1 VEPDIKYAK
10 NGDVHI
16 AYRILGDGPRDIVLV
31 PGTISHVELLWE
43 LPAYKYLLQRL
54 ASFARVIVFD
64 KRGQGLSDRVAD
76 QTLEERTADVGAVM
90 DAAGSS
96 SAIVYGWSEG
106 GLLSLNFAATHPE
119 RTSALVLY
127 GTFVSMKA
135 EPWALSESQFESF
148 LVILEKHW
156 GTGVLLR
163 MNAPSR
169 LKDQAFNQWFGRI
182 ERESSSPS
190 SILALMRA
198 DYQIDVRHL
207 LPSIRVPAMI
217 LHRAGD
223 ALIPVASGRYIAEK
237 IPGAVYHELPGI
249 DHLVLDH
256 ETQDRIADLIEE
268 FVARQPISSGA
279 CARNGDRSVPQA
291 RRSKPALTGSKLAY
305 TFRKEGDYWTVS
317 YEGRMFRFKDSK
329 GLRYLAHLL
338 AHPYSE
344 FSATAL
350 ASGIESATRIGSGSD
365 AESVTSSRRVG
376 ADQVFATDLGD
387 AGEVLDVQAKAAYRL
402 RIKDLAEE
410 LKEAR
415 KTGNEKRG
423 IKVEKEIEALSTEL
437 ARAVGLR
444 GRDRRAASSTER
456 ARVNVTRTIRIAIGR
471 IKEHH
476 SGLAKYLDKTIRTG
490 TFCSYQPD
498 PERHI
503 FWNL

>member
-1 VEPDIKYAK
+1 MEPEIKYAK

-16 AYRILGDGPRDIVLV
+16 AYRILGDGPGDLVLV
-31 PGTISHVELLWE
+31 PGTISHAELLWE
-43 LPAYKYLLQRL
+43 LPTYKYLLQRL
-54 ASFARVIVFD
+54 TSFARVIVFD
-64 KRGQGLSDRVAD
+64 KRGQGLSDRVAA

-90 DAAGSS
+90 DAAGSRN
-96 SAIVYGWSEG
+96 AIVYGWSEG
-106 GLLSLNFAATHPE
+106 GLLSLTFAATRPE

-135 EPWALSESQFESF
+135 EPWALTESQFDGF
-148 LVILEKHW
+148 LATLEKHW

-163 MNAPSR
+163 LNAPSR
-169 LKDQAFNQWFGRI
+169 LKDKAFMQWFGRI

-207 LPSIRVPAMI
+207 LPSIRVPTMI
-217 LHRAGD
+217 LHRADD

-237 IPGAVYHELPGI
+237 IPGAVYHELPGM

-268 FVARQPISSGA
+268 FVARLPESSSA
-279 CARNGDRSVPQA
+279 AVRNGPSTKAFA
-291 RRSKPALTGSKLAY
+291 RGFGIGKPAPNGTKPANM
-305 TFRKEGDYWTVS
+305 FRSEGEYWTVS
-317 YEGRMFRFKDSK
+317 YEGRVLRFKGSK
-329 GLRYLAHLL
+329 GLPYIAHLL
-338 AHPYSE
+338 AHPNSE
-344 FSATAL
+344 FRATTL
-350 ASGIESATRIGSGSD
+350 AGGSRPG
-365 AESVTSSRRVG
+365 ESVDR
-376 ADQVFATDLGD
+376 GD
-387 AGEVLDVQAKAAYRL
+387 AGEVLDGQAKAAYRL
-402 RIKDLAEE
+402 RIKELQEE
-410 LKEAR
+410 LKETKR
-415 KTGNEKRG
+415 TGDEKRG
-423 IKVEKEIEALSTEL
+423 LKVEHELEALSAEL

-444 GRDRRAASSTER
+444 GRDRRAASSAER

-476 SGLAKYLDKTIRTG
+476 SGLANYLDKTIRTG

-498 PERHI
+498 PIRHI

>member
-1 VEPDIKYAK
+1 MEPDIKYAK

-43 LPAYKYLLQRL
+43 LPSYKYLLQRL
-54 ASFARVIVFD
+54 TSFARVIIFD
-64 KRGQGLSDRVAD
+64 KRGQGLSDRVAT

-90 DAAGSS
+90 DAAGSR

-106 GLLSLNFAATHPE
+106 GLLSLTFAATRPD
-119 RTSALVLY
+119 RISGLVLY
-127 GTFVSMKA
+127 GTFVSMNA

-148 LVILEKHW
+148 LTILEKHW

-163 MNAPSR
+163 LNAPSR
-169 LKDQAFNQWFGRI
+169 MKDNAFNQWFGRI

-207 LPSIRVPAMI
+207 LPSIRVPTMI

-268 FVARQPISSGA
+268 FVARQPISSSA
-279 CARNGDRSVPQA
+279 CVRNGDRSVPQA

-305 TFRKEGDYWTVS
+305 TFRNEGDYWTVS

-338 AHPYSE
+338 GHPYSE

-350 ASGIESATRIGSGSD
+350 VAGSQLSEDQSAS
-365 AESVTSSRRVG
+365 
-376 ADQVFATDLGD
+376 ADPGD
-387 AGEVLDVQAKAAYRL
+387 AGEVLDLQAKAAYRL
-402 RIKDLAEE
+402 RIKDLTEE
-410 LKEAR
+410 LKEA
-415 KTGNEKRG
+415 KTTGNEKRG

-437 ARAVGLR
+437 ARAVGLG
-444 GRDRRAASSTER
+444 GRDRRAASSAER

-476 SGLAKYLDKTIRTG
+476 SGLAKYLDKTVRTG

>member
-43 LPAYKYLLQRL
+43 VPSYKYLLQRL

-90 DAAGSS
+90 DAAGSA

-127 GTFVSMKA
+127 GTFVSMHA

-148 LVILEKHW
+148 LAILEKHW

-163 MNAPSR
+163 LNAPSR
-169 LKDQAFNQWFGRI
+169 LKDEAFNQWFGRI

-207 LPSIRVPAMI
+207 LPSIRVPTMI

-268 FVARQPISSGA
+268 FVARQPISSSSSV
-279 CARNGDRSVPQA
+279 RNGDRSDRQA
-291 RRSKPALTGSKLAY
+291 RRGKLALTGSKLAY
-305 TFRKEGDYWTVS
+305 TFRNEGDYWTVS

-329 GLRYLAHLL
+329 GVRYLAHLL
-338 AHPYSE
+338 AHPNSE
-344 FSATAL
+344 FSATVL
-350 ASGIESATRIGSGSD
+350 AAGSQLGEDQSAS
-365 AESVTSSRRVG
+365 A
-376 ADQVFATDLGD
+376 DLGD
-387 AGEVLDVQAKAAYRL
+387 AGEVLDVQAKTAYRL
-402 RIKDLAEE
+402 RIKDLTEE
-410 LKEAR
+410 LKETK
-415 KTGNEKRG
+415 KTGNERRG

-437 ARAVGLR
+437 ARAVGLG
-444 GRDRRAASSTER
+444 GRDRRAASSAER

>member
-10 NGDVHI
+10 NGNVHI

-43 LPAYKYLLQRL
+43 VPTYKYLLQRL

-90 DAAGSS
+90 DAAGST

-106 GLLSLNFAATHPE
+106 GFLSLNFAATRPE

-127 GTFVSMKA
+127 GSFASMRA
-135 EPWALSESQFESF
+135 EPWALRQSQFESF
-148 LVILEKHW
+148 LVILEKYW

-163 MNAPSR
+163 LNAPSR
-169 LKDQAFNQWFGRI
+169 LKDEAFNQWFARI

-207 LPSIRVPAMI
+207 LSSIRVPTMI

-223 ALIPVASGRYIAEK
+223 ALIPVASGRYIADK

-268 FVARQPISSGA
+268 FVAQQPISSGA
-279 CARNGDRSVPQA
+279 CARNGDRSVPQD
-291 RRSKPALTGSKLAY
+291 RRGKPALTGSKLAY
-305 TFRKEGDYWTVS
+305 TFRNEGEYWTVS

-329 GLRYLAHLL
+329 GLSYLAHLL
-338 AHPYSE
+338 AHPNSE
-344 FSATAL
+344 FRATAL
-350 ASGIESATRIGSGSD
+350 AAGSQLSD
-365 AESVTSSRRVG
+365 DQSVP
-376 ADQVFATDLGD
+376 ADPGD
-387 AGEVLDVQAKAAYRL
+387 AGELLDGQAKSAYRL
-402 RIKDLAEE
+402 RIKDLTEE
-410 LKEAR
+410 LKEAKR
-415 KTGNEKRG
+415 AGNEKRG
-423 IKVEKEIEALSTEL
+423 LKVEKEIEALSTEL
-437 ARAVGLR
+437 ARAVGLG
-444 GRDRRAASSTER
+444 GRDRRAASNAER

>member
-1 VEPDIKYAK
+1 MEPDIKYAK

-43 LPAYKYLLQRL
+43 LPSYKYLLQRL
-54 ASFARVIVFD
+54 TSFARVIIFD
-64 KRGQGLSDRVAD
+64 KRGQGLSDRVAT

-90 DAAGSS
+90 DAAGSR

-106 GLLSLNFAATHPE
+106 GLLSLTFAATRPD
-119 RTSALVLY
+119 RISGLVLY
-127 GTFVSMKA
+127 GTFVSMNA

-148 LVILEKHW
+148 LTILEKHW

-163 MNAPSR
+163 LNAPSR
-169 LKDQAFNQWFGRI
+169 MKDNAFNQWFGRI

-207 LPSIRVPAMI
+207 LPSIRVPTMI

-268 FVARQPISSGA
+268 FVARQPISSSSSV
-279 CARNGDRSVPQA
+279 RNGDRSVPQA
-291 RRSKPALTGSKLAY
+291 RRGQPALTGSKLAY
-305 TFRKEGDYWTVS
+305 TFRNEGDYWTVS

-350 ASGIESATRIGSGSD
+350 VAGSQPSEDQSAS
-365 AESVTSSRRVG
+365 
-376 ADQVFATDLGD
+376 ADPGD
-387 AGEVLDVQAKAAYRL
+387 AGEVLDVQAKTAYRL
-402 RIKDLAEE
+402 RIKDLTEE
-410 LKEAR
+410 LKEA
-415 KTGNEKRG
+415 KTTGNEKRG

-437 ARAVGLR
+437 ARAVGLG
-444 GRDRRAASSTER
+444 GRDRRAASSAER

-471 IKEHH
+471 IKDHH

>member
-16 AYRILGDGPRDIVLV
+16 AYRILGDGPRDLVLV

-43 LPAYKYLLQRL
+43 VPTYKYLLQRL
-54 ASFARVIVFD
+54 SSFARVIVFD

-106 GLLSLNFAATHPE
+106 GLLSLTFAATHPE
-119 RTSALVLY
+119 RTLALVLY

-135 EPWALSESQFESF
+135 EPWALSQSQFDGF
-148 LVILEKHW
+148 LTILEKHW

-163 MNAPSR
+163 LNAPSR
-169 LKDQAFNQWFGRI
+169 LKDEAFNQWFARI

-207 LPSIRVPAMI
+207 LPSIRVPTMI

-223 ALIPVASGRYIAEK
+223 ALIPVASGRYLAANIC
-237 IPGAVYHELPGI
+237 GAVYHELPGM

-268 FVARQPISSGA
+268 FVARQPLPSGA
-279 CARNGDRSVPQA
+279 AVRNSDRSVQQV
-291 RRSKPALTGSKLAY
+291 RRAGSRSETPASTRAQPTNTL
-305 TFRKEGDYWTVS
+305 RNEGEYWTVS
-317 YEGRMFRFKDSK
+317 YEGRVSRFKDSK

-338 AHPYSE
+338 RHPSSE
-344 FSATAL
+344 FRATAL
-350 ASGIESATRIGSGSD
+350 ARVSRPVESADDTDNTNECPS
-365 AESVTSSRRVG
+365 A
-376 ADQVFATDLGD
+376 DLGD
-387 AGEVLDVQAKAAYRL
+387 AGEVLDVQAKASYRQ
-402 RIKDLAEE
+402 RIKDLTEE
-410 LKEAR
+410 LKQAKR
-415 KTGNEKRG
+415 TGDENRG
-423 IKVEKEIEALSTEL
+423 LKVEREIEALSTEL
-437 ARAVGLR
+437 ARAVGLQ
-444 GRDRRAASSTER
+444 GRDRRAASSAER

-471 IKEHH
+471 IKEHD
-476 SGLAKYLDKTIRTG
+476 SGLATYLDKTIRTG

-498 PERHI
+498 PGRQV

>member
-1 VEPDIKYAK
+1 MEPDIKYAK

-43 LPAYKYLLQRL
+43 VPSYKYLLQRL

-90 DAAGSS
+90 DAAGSR

-106 GLLSLNFAATHPE
+106 GLLSLTFASSRPD
-119 RTSALVLY
+119 RISGLVLY

-163 MNAPSR
+163 LNAPSR
-169 LKDQAFNQWFGRI
+169 LKDEAFNQWFGRI

-207 LPSIRVPAMI
+207 LPSIRVPTMI

-237 IPGAVYHELPGI
+237 IPGAAYHELPGI

-268 FVARQPISSGA
+268 FVARQPISPSA
-279 CARNGDRSVPQA
+279 CVRNGDRSDRQA
-291 RRSKPALTGSKLAY
+291 RRSRPALIGSKLAY
-305 TFRKEGDYWTVS
+305 TFRNEGDYWTVS

-350 ASGIESATRIGSGSD
+350 VAGSQLSEDQSAS
-365 AESVTSSRRVG
+365 
-376 ADQVFATDLGD
+376 ADPGD

-402 RIKDLAEE
+402 RIKDLTEE
-410 LKEAR
+410 LREAKR
-415 KTGNEKRG
+415 IGNEKRG

-437 ARAVGLR
+437 ARAVGLG
-444 GRDRRAASSTER
+444 GRDRRAASSAER

-471 IKEHH
+471 IKDHH

>member
-43 LPAYKYLLQRL
+43 LPTYKYLLQRL
-54 ASFARVIVFD
+54 SSFARVIIFD
-64 KRGQGLSDRVAD
+64 KRGQGLSDRVAT
-76 QTLEERTADVGAVM
+76 QTVEERTADVGAVM
-90 DAAGSS
+90 DAAGSRG
-96 SAIVYGWSEG
+96 AIVYGWSEG
-106 GLLSLNFAATHPE
+106 GLLSLTFAATRPD
-119 RTSALVLY
+119 RISGLVLY
-127 GTFVSMKA
+127 GTFVSMNA
-135 EPWALSESQFESF
+135 EPWALSQSQFESF
-148 LVILEKHW
+148 LAILEKHW

-163 MNAPSR
+163 LNAPSR
-169 LKDQAFNQWFGRI
+169 MKDNAFNQWFGRI

-207 LPSIRVPAMI
+207 LPSIRVPTMI

-268 FVARQPISSGA
+268 FVARQPISSSA
-279 CARNGDRSVPQA
+279 CVRNGDRSVPQA
-291 RRSKPALTGSKLAY
+291 RRGKLALTGSKLAY
-305 TFRKEGDYWTVS
+305 TFRNDGDYWTVS
-317 YEGRMFRFKDSK
+317 YEGRVLRFKDSK

-338 AHPYSE
+338 AHPNREFRATVLAAGSQLSE
-344 FSATAL
+344 DQSAPAYP
-350 ASGIESATRIGSGSD
+350 
-365 AESVTSSRRVG
+365 
-376 ADQVFATDLGD
+376 GD

-410 LKEAR
+410 LKEAK

-423 IKVEKEIEALSTEL
+423 LKVEKEIEALSTEL

-444 GRDRRAASSTER
+444 GRDRRAASSAER

-471 IKEHH
+471 IKDHH

>member
-1 VEPDIKYAK
+1 VESDIKYAK

-43 LPAYKYLLQRL
+43 LPTYKYLLQRL
-54 ASFARVIVFD
+54 TSFARVIIFD
-64 KRGQGLSDRVAD
+64 KRGQGLSDRVAT
-76 QTLEERTADVGAVM
+76 QTVEERTADVGAVM
-90 DAAGSS
+90 DAAGSR

-106 GLLSLNFAATHPE
+106 GLLSLTFAATRPD
-119 RTSALVLY
+119 RISGLVLY
-127 GTFVSMKA
+127 GTFVSMNA
-135 EPWALSESQFESF
+135 EPWALSESQFEGF
-148 LVILEKHW
+148 LTILEKHW

-163 MNAPSR
+163 LNAPSR
-169 LKDQAFNQWFGRI
+169 LKDVAFNQWFGRI

-198 DYQIDVRHL
+198 DYQLDIRHL
-207 LPSIRVPAMI
+207 LPSIRVPTMI

-237 IPGAVYHELPGI
+237 IPRAEYHELPGM

-268 FVARQPISSGA
+268 FVARLPISSGA
-279 CARNGDRSVPQA
+279 VVRDSGQPVTHTRPVRQPLNGT
-291 RRSKPALTGSKLAY
+291 KPAN
-305 TFRKEGDYWTVS
+305 TFRNEGEYWTVA

-344 FSATAL
+344 FRATAL
-350 ASGIESATRIGSGSD
+350 AAETINISD
-365 AESVTSSRRVG
+365 TEPALRRG
-376 ADQVFATDLGD
+376 EADDSFSETLGD
-387 AGEVLDVQAKAAYRL
+387 AGEVLDVQAKLSYRQ
-402 RIKDLAEE
+402 RIKDLNEE
-410 LKEAR
+410 LKEAKR
-415 KTGNEKRG
+415 TGSEKRG
-423 IKVEKEIEALSTEL
+423 LKIEKEIEALSTEL
-437 ARAVGLR
+437 ARAVGLG
-444 GRDRRAASSTER
+444 GRDRRAASSAER

-471 IKEHH
+471 IKDHH

>member
-43 LPAYKYLLQRL
+43 VPTYKYLLQRL
-54 ASFARVIVFD
+54 SSFARVIVFD
-64 KRGQGLSDRVAD
+64 KRGQGLSDRVAE

-90 DAAGSS
+90 DAADSN
-96 SAIVYGWSEG
+96 SATIYGWSEG
-106 GLLSLNFAATHPE
+106 GLLSLTFAATHPE

-135 EPWALSESQFESF
+135 EPWALSQSQFDGF
-148 LVILEKHW
+148 MTILEKHW

-163 MNAPSR
+163 LNAPSR
-169 LKDQAFNQWFGRI
+169 MKDEAFNQWFGRI

-207 LPSIRVPAMI
+207 LPSIRVPTMI

-223 ALIPVASGRYIAEK
+223 ALIPVASGRYLAEN
-237 IPGAVYHELPGI
+237 IPGAVYHELPGM

-268 FVARQPISSGA
+268 FVSRQPIPSGA
-279 CARNGDRSVPQA
+279 AARNCDRPVPQGRPYRPTSNRA
-291 RRSKPALTGSKLAY
+291 KLAN
-305 TFRKEGDYWTVS
+305 TFRNEGEYWTVS
-317 YEGRMFRFKDSK
+317 YEGRVSRFKDSK
-329 GLRYLAHLL
+329 GLRYLAYLL
-338 AHPYSE
+338 RHPSSE
-344 FSATAL
+344 FRATAL
-350 ASGIESATRIGSGSD
+350 ARVSRPAESAEETDGPGDCPS
-365 AESVTSSRRVG
+365 A
-376 ADQVFATDLGD
+376 DLGD
-387 AGEVLDVQAKAAYRL
+387 AGEVLDSQAKASYRQ
-402 RIKDLAEE
+402 RIKDLTEE
-410 LKEAR
+410 LKQAKR
-415 KTGNEKRG
+415 TGDEKRG
-423 IKVEKEIEALSTEL
+423 LQVEKEIEALSTEL
-437 ARAVGLR
+437 ARAVGLG
-444 GRDRRAASSTER
+444 GRDRRAVSSAER

-471 IKEHH
+471 IKEHDA
-476 SGLAKYLDKTIRTG
+476 GLATYLDRTIRTG

-498 PERHI
+498 PARHI

>member
-43 LPAYKYLLQRL
+43 LPSYKYLLQRL
-54 ASFARVIVFD
+54 TSFARVIIFD
-64 KRGQGLSDRVAD
+64 KRGQGLSDRVAT

-90 DAAGSS
+90 DAAGSR

-106 GLLSLNFAATHPE
+106 GLLSLTFAAT
-119 RTSALVLY
+119 RSDRISGLVLY
-127 GTFVSMKA
+127 GTFVSMNA

-148 LVILEKHW
+148 LTILEKHW

-163 MNAPSR
+163 LNAPSR
-169 LKDQAFNQWFGRI
+169 MKDNAFNQWFGRI

-207 LPSIRVPAMI
+207 LPSIRVPTMI

-268 FVARQPISSGA
+268 FVARQPISSSA
-279 CARNGDRSVPQA
+279 CVRNGDRSIPQA
-291 RRSKPALTGSKLAY
+291 RSAKPTLTGSKLAY
-305 TFRKEGDYWTVS
+305 TFRNEGDYWTVS

-338 AHPYSE
+338 GHPYTE

-350 ASGIESATRIGSGSD
+350 VAGSQLGEDQSAS
-365 AESVTSSRRVG
+365 
-376 ADQVFATDLGD
+376 ADPGD
-387 AGEVLDVQAKAAYRL
+387 AGEVLDLQAKAAYRL
-402 RIKDLAEE
+402 RIKDLTEE
-410 LKEAR
+410 LKEAK

-437 ARAVGLR
+437 RRAVGLG
-444 GRDRRAASSTER
+444 GRDRRAASSAER
-456 ARVNVTRTIRIAIGR
+456 ARVNVTRTIRISIGR

-476 SGLAKYLDKTIRTG
+476 SGLAKYFDKTIRTG

>member
-1 VEPDIKYAK
+1 MEPDIKYAK

-43 LPAYKYLLQRL
+43 VPTYKYLLQRL
-54 ASFARVIVFD
+54 TSFARVIVFD

-106 GLLSLNFAATHPE
+106 GLLSLTFAATHPE

-127 GTFVSMKA
+127 GTFVSMRA
-135 EPWALSESQFESF
+135 EPWALSQSQFDGF
-148 LVILEKHW
+148 LTILEKHW

-163 MNAPSR
+163 LNAPSR
-169 LKDQAFNQWFGRI
+169 LKDEAFNQWFGRI

-207 LPSIRVPAMI
+207 LPSIRIPTMI

-223 ALIPVASGRYIAEK
+223 ALIPVASGRYLAEN
-237 IPGAVYHELPGI
+237 IPGAVYHELPGM

-268 FVARQPISSGA
+268 FVAHQPMPSGA
-279 CARNGDRSVPQA
+279 AVRNCDRSVQRD
-291 RRSKPALTGSKLAY
+291 RRAGSRSEKPASTSAKPANM
-305 TFRKEGDYWTVS
+305 FRNEGEYWTVS
-317 YEGRMFRFKDSK
+317 YEGRVSRFKDSK
-329 GLRYLAHLL
+329 GLRYLAYLL

-344 FSATAL
+344 FRATAL
-350 ASGIESATRIGSGSD
+350 ARVSRPSESADETSNM
-365 AESVTSSRRVG
+365 AECSSE
-376 ADQVFATDLGD
+376 ALGD
-387 AGEVLDVQAKAAYRL
+387 AGEVLDVQAKASYRQ
-402 RIKDLAEE
+402 RIKDLTKE
-410 LKEAR
+410 LKEA
-415 KTGNEKRG
+415 KGTGDEKRG
-423 IKVEKEIEALSTEL
+423 LRLDEEIEALSTEL

-444 GRDRRAASSTER
+444 GRDRRAASNAER

-471 IKEHH
+471 IKDHD
-476 SGLAKYLDKTIRTG
+476 SALATYLDKSIRTG

-498 PERHI
+498 PERHV